1 MEAGFQARSSFY
13 DHHPV
18 GSWMA
23 GPHRLAAVPEVFT
36 IASQSA
42 EANVSDKAQRKETLV
57 TSLPILYLPRPPL
70 ISMQTK

>member
-1 MEAGFQARSSFY
+1 
-13 DHHPV
+13 
-18 GSWMA
+18 MA